1 MRGGLTL
8 RLAVASA
15 VLALVVAAA
24 FTVLLSSVAELR
36 GLQQQAA
43 RSAEVLVG
51 ANHLEKLVVDL
62 ETGPRGFILTGQDDF
77 LEPWR
82 DAQKAIPGQVSQLE
96 QLVTDNPGQQA
107 TLRQISQGITSYL
120 QDYSIP
126 LVTTAQ
132 QDLAAARTVAVSDE
146 GTNRVDALRAQFDQ
160 FVDAETAQ
168 ARQRQSRAAAA
179 DHRATVAAASGLA
192 GSVLLVLM
200 FAGYLTAAIARP
212 VRRAATMA
220 SRIAGGDL
228 DARLPEHGPGEI
240 GVLQRTLNSMAR
252 SLRHSHAEL
261 AASRARIVTAADS
274 ERRRIERDL
283 HDGVQQRLVALVL
296 DLRAIEADLPTGG
309 AHVKEQLGRT
319 ADGLAS
325 ALVELRELSRGIH
338 PAILSEGGLAPA
350 LKGLARRSSVPAE
363 LDADVPTRLPG
374 PVEVAAYYLVS
385 EALTNTAKH
394 AEASTVHIDAHL
406 RDGWLRLSVR
416 DDGVGGADRESGSG
430 LTGLTDRVEALGGTL
445 SITSPPGGG
454 TTLVA
459 ELPLEPAGR

>member
-1 MRGGLTL
+1 VRGGLTL

-15 VLALVVAAA
+15 VLALVVATA
-24 FTVLLSSVAELR
+24 FTVLLSSVGELR
-36 GLQQQAA
+36 GLQQEAT
-43 RSAEVLVG
+43 RSEEVLVG

-62 ETGPRGFILTGQDDF
+62 ETGPRGFILTGQEEF

-82 DAQKAIPGQVSQLE
+82 DAQNAIPGQVNQLE
-96 QLVTDNPGQQA
+96 QLVTDSPEQQA
-107 TLRQISQGITSYL
+107 TIRQISQGITSYL
-120 QDYSIP
+120 RDYSIP

-132 QDLAAARTVAVSDE
+132 QDLTAARTVAVTDE
-146 GTNRVDALRAQFDQ
+146 GKNRVDALRTQFDQ
-160 FVDAETAQ
+160 FVNAETTQ
-168 ARQRQSRAAAA
+168 ARQRQNRAATA
-179 DHRATVAAASGLA
+179 DRRATAAAASGLA
-192 GSVLLVLM
+192 GSVLLVLV

-220 SRIAGGDL
+220 RRIADGDL

-240 GVLQRTLNSMAR
+240 GVLQRTFNSMAR

-296 DLRAIEADLPTGG
+296 DLRAIEAELPPDR
-309 AHVKEQLGRT
+309 ADAREQLGRT

-363 LDADVPTRLPG
+363 LDADVSTRLPG

-394 AEASTVHIDAHL
+394 AKASIVQIGAHL
-406 RDGWLRLSVR
+406 RDGRLRLSVR
-416 DDGVGGADRESGSG
+416 DDGVGGADRGSGSG
-430 LTGLTDRVEALGGTL
+430 LAGLTDRVEALGGTL
-445 SITSPPGGG
+445 TITSPPGGG
-454 TTLVA
+454 TTLIA
-459 ELPLEPAGR
+459 ELPLETAGR